1 MRGDEQARAGT
12 HAGGR
17 GEDRTQ
23 ERLAASGQS
32 TADATGAGE
41 GSDEVAAS
49 AGESAVSA
57 DDAAVIVDD
66 DGVVSLP
73 GSALAQYRRFTAYNS
88 PYAAHDHG
96 RAVDLYPAEGTAPSP
111 VGGEVIAT
119 ETVRAPPQPY
129 APAEDHLVVVDCG
142 PVVARI
148 MHVDPSVEVGDRV
161 DSGDDL
167 GDLVRAGFFAR
178 WVPNHLHVGFR
189 RHDQHHLRAGGSL
202 PLDLGV
208 DPVPLE
214 WDGTGTVVDATDSY
228 ALLDAPDTGDL
239 EPGAFA
245 GLAADVDG
253 ETAVLDGG
261 FQHYDGGGVHAN
273 RTGPVHLLGER
284 VGDAAASPGS
294 TNDVAWRP
302 LVVRANDE
310 PVHGISLFCGQRD
323 DYAIKI
329 VGHDLD
335 FEAGDRVT
343 VDLDAETE

>member
-1 MRGDEQARAGT
+1 MSGDEPARDGESD
-12 HAGGR
+12 R
-17 GEDRTQ
+17 GQNQ
-23 ERLAASGQS
+23 ERLTDAEWATAAASGR
-32 TADATGAGE
+32 D
-41 GSDEVAAS
+41 
-49 AGESAVSA
+49 A
-57 DDAAVIVDD
+57 DDAAVSVD
-66 DGVVSLP
+66 DGVVALP
-73 GSALAQYRRFTAYNS
+73 ASALRQYRRFTAYNS

-96 RAVDLYPAEGTAPSP
+96 RAVDLYPSEGTAPSP

-148 MHVDPSVEVGDRV
+148 MHVDPSVDVGDTVSR
-161 DSGDDL
+161 GDDL

-228 ALLDAPDTGDL
+228 ALLDAPDAGGIDD
-239 EPGAFA
+239 GAFA

-253 ETAVLDGG
+253 ETVVLDGG
-261 FQHYDGGGVHAN
+261 FQHYDGGGVHAD
-273 RTGPVHLLGER
+273 RTGAVHLLGER
-284 VGDAAASPGS
+284 VGDAVASTGS
-294 TNDVAWRP
+294 ANDVAWRP
-302 LVVRANDE
+302 LVVRANGE
-310 PVHGISLFCGQRD
+310 PVHGISLFCGRRG
-323 DYAIKI
+323 DYAIKL
-329 VGHDLD
+329 VGHDLQ
-335 FEAGDRVT
+335 FEAGEHVT
-343 VDLDAETE
+343 VALEPATE